1 MVQEKIFKSRYF
13 CPILNIEIFHF
24 ATLLAKVAFLCSK
37 MAFFKALCPRHTQGY
52 AFMTYVP
59 SIYDPLETKW
69 H

>member
-37 MAFFKALCPRHTQGY
+37 MAFFKALLTIGHSV
-52 AFMTYVP
+52 AH
-59 SIYDPLETKW
+59 IYDLY
-69 H
+69 HINL